1 MDAKWDFA
9 SDVCLEKMAGMQDR
23 ELYRQI
29 LGIESPW
36 FVERVE
42 LQVEKGEVHIHLDH
56 NDTNWACS
64 ECGQECGLYDHQ
76 AERRWRH
83 LDTCQFQTIL
93 YASPPRSA
101 CPQHGPRVVKLPWAE
116 PNSRFTALFEG
127 LAIEWLKHASQ
138 LAVSTQLKLS
148 WDEIHAI
155 QERAVKRG
163 LKRRKASP
171 IRYLGVDEKAYK
183 TGHSYLTLVNDLEKG
198 QVLFVAEDREEKSL
212 DGFWPTLTT
221 EQLSSIEAVAID
233 MWDAYLNSLRKHLPD
248 ADKKIV
254 FDKFHI
260 AQHLTDAIDRVR
272 RKENKALRLQGDN
285 RLKLTRYC
293 WLKNKANMTLSE
305 KRRFAHLKNSTLQSA
320 RAWALKQAGMRIFD
334 YQSETWARKHFRWW
348 YNWATHSRLAP
359 MKKVAQMLKRRLE
372 NILTYLQHQITNAGS
387 ESINSKLQWVKYT
400 ARGFRNKQN
409 FINAIYFHCG
419 GLDMAPS
426 PT

>member
-1 MDAKWDFA
+1 
-9 SDVCLEKMAGMQDR
+9 MADMQDR

-36 FVERVE
+36 SVERVE
-42 LQVEKGEVHIHLDH
+42 LQVEKGEVHIHLNH
-56 NDTNWACS
+56 KDTTWPCS
-64 ECGQECGLYDHQ
+64 ECGKECGLYDHQ
-76 AERRWRH
+76 VERRWRH

-93 YASPPRSA
+93 HASPPRSD
-101 CPQHGPRVVKLPWAE
+101 CPHHGPRVVKLPWAE
-116 PNSRFTALFEG
+116 PNSRFTALFEA

-138 LAVSTQLKLS
+138 LAVSTQMKLS
-148 WDEIHAI
+148 WDEIHAV
-155 QERAVKRG
+155 QDRAVKRG
-163 LKRRKASP
+163 LQRRKASQ

-198 QVLFVAEDREEKSL
+198 HVLFVAEDREEKSL
-212 DGFWPTLTT
+212 DAFWPTLTS
-221 EQLSSIEAVAID
+221 EQLCSIEAVAID

-272 RKENKALRLQGDN
+272 RKENKVLRLKGDN

-320 RAWALKQAGMRIFD
+320 RAWALKQAAMRIFD
-334 YQSETWARKHFRWW
+334 YTSDTWARKHFRWW
-348 YNWATHSRLAP
+348 YNWATHSRLEP
-359 MKKVAQMLKRRLE
+359 MKKVAGMMKRRLE

-387 ESINSKLQWVKYT
+387 ESINSKLQWLKYT

-419 GLDMAPS
+419 GLDMAPL

>member
-1 MDAKWDFA
+1 
-9 SDVCLEKMAGMQDR
+9 MADMQDR

-42 LQVEKGEVHIHLDH
+42 LQVEKGEVHIHLNH
-56 NDTNWACS
+56 KDTTWPCS
-64 ECGQECGLYDHQ
+64 ECGTACGLYDHQ
-76 AERRWRH
+76 VERRWRH

-93 YASPPRSA
+93 HASPPRSD
-101 CPQHGPRVVKLPWAE
+101 CPQHGARVVKLPWAE
-116 PNSRFTALFEG
+116 PNSRFTALFEA
-127 LAIEWLKHASQ
+127 LAIEWLQHASQ
-138 LAVSTQLKLS
+138 LAVSTRMKLS

-155 QERAVKRG
+155 QDRAVKRG
-163 LKRRKASP
+163 LQRRKASQ

-198 QVLFVAEDREEKSL
+198 RVLFVAEDREEKSL
-212 DGFWPTLTT
+212 DAFWPTLTS
-221 EQLSSIEAVAID
+221 EQLCSIEAVAID

-272 RKENKALRLQGDN
+272 RKENKVLRLKGDN

-320 RAWALKQAGMRIFD
+320 RAWALKQAAMRIFD
-334 YQSETWARKHFRWW
+334 YTSDTWARKHFRWW
-348 YNWATHSRLAP
+348 YNWATHSQLDP
-359 MKKVAQMLKRRLE
+359 MKKVAGMLKRRLE

-387 ESINSKLQWVKYT
+387 ESINSKLQWLKYT

-419 GLDMAPS
+419 GLDMAPL